1 MKKVLFCFV
10 LLCLLCFAER
20 EIYIVKKAKGKI
32 KIDGVIGKNEW
43 EGATIIKKF
52 YRSGDLSKKVHSKTT
67 VYILY
72 DDEYLYIAGKMDDKD
87 VFADV
92 KGEDG
97 PVWNN
102 DVFEVFIKPKFSS
115 PHYYEINTNP
125 IGTLFDSFYPRR
137 KAGFSRAIKYSSGTK
152 VATKIY
158 GTINKWEDVD
168 NGWTVEEAIP
178 FTAFSQ
184 TTHPPESGDIW
195 YFSICRYDYS
205 VYLEI
210 GVELTSSAKLHRRNF
225 HLYED
230 YDKLIFR

>member
-10 LLCLLCFAER
+10 FLCLLCFAER
-20 EIYIVKKAKGKI
+20 EIYVVRKAKGKI
-32 KIDGVIGKNEW
+32 KIDGVIGKEEW

-87 VFADV
+87 IFADV
-92 KGEDG
+92 KEKDG
-97 PVWNN
+97 PVWHN

-125 IGTLFDSFYPRR
+125 LGTLFDAFYPRR
-137 KAGFSRAIKYSSGTK
+137 KAGFSRATKYSSGTK
-152 VATKIY
+152 VATKVY

-178 FTAFSQ
+178 FSAFSQ
-184 TTHPPESGDIW
+184 TTHPPEPKDIW

-205 VYLEI
+205 VYLER
-210 GVELTSSAKLHRRNF
+210 GVELTSSAKLHRINF
-225 HLYED
+225 HLYEN
-230 YDKLIFR
+230 YDKLIFK